1 MVNKAK
7 AQHYQGAT
15 GMDESAKTLAR
26 PAASRSLREAIIK
39 ARLDEAEHLDRTA
52 DARDGEIARLE
63 LLKAELETVFS
74 ELPTHDDRFN
84 LALVPSR
91 PARLWIDLF
100 TYAAIDEVSGAYLF
114 VRNSENGRRT
124 LFSSTNVTDMVDRV
138 TRYIAREVVRRER
151 LEAALVDSGRNIA
164 LDGERKPSGSGMGVV
179 IAAFV
184 IGLLTGAVGLF
195 AAVWLTVP

>member
-1 MVNKAK
+1 
-7 AQHYQGAT
+7 
-15 GMDESAKTLAR
+15 MDESAKTLAR

-39 ARLDEAEHLDRTA
+39 ARLDEAEQLDRTA
-52 DARDGEIARLE
+52 DTRDGEIARLE

-74 ELPTHDDRFN
+74 ELPAHDDRFN

-100 TYAAIDEVSGAYLF
+100 TYAAIDEASGAYLF

-124 LFSSTNVTDMVDRV
+124 LFSSTSLADVVDRV
-138 TRYIAREVVRRER
+138 TRYVAREVVRRER
-151 LEAALVDSGRNIA
+151 LEAALVDSGRNVA
-164 LDGERKPSGSGMGVV
+164 LDGGRNRAGSGMGVV